1 MMDLSR
7 IYSKTL
13 EKFVMTSRE
22 IVIDLIDKGLITGE
36 QAFTLINDIVAAEI
50 KEAIEVLNESK
61 KNWGSIRPGSQGTAS
76 PDPWISPWTY
86 QPTTTS
92 STITSNL
99 DSSTYTISNIGNA
112 NANGCGI
119 VDAGYSNANTFTL
132 STDDTTYTIGINSDS
147 EIDYIGV

>member
-1 MMDLSR
+1 
-7 IYSKTL
+7 
-13 EKFVMTSRE
+13 MTSRE

-61 KNWGSIRPGSQGTAS
+61 KNWGSVRLGAQGTAS
-76 PDPWISPWTY
+76 PDPWISPWTC
-86 QPTTTS
+86 PSTTTS
-92 STITSNL
+92 ATITSNL
-99 DSSTYTISNIGNA
+99 DSSTYAISNIGNA

-119 VDAGYSNANTFTL
+119 VDTGYSNANTFTLL

>member
-1 MMDLSR
+1 
-7 IYSKTL
+7 
-13 EKFVMTSRE
+13 MTSRE

-61 KNWGSIRPGSQGTAS
+61 KNWGSIRLGSQGTAS
-76 PDPWISPWTY
+76 PDPWISPWTC
-86 QPTTTS
+86 PSTTTS
-92 STITSNL
+92 ATITSNL
-99 DSSTYTISNIGNA
+99 DSSTYAISSRNA

-119 VDAGYSNANTFTL
+119 VDADYSNTNTFTLL

>member
-1 MMDLSR
+1 
-7 IYSKTL
+7 
-13 EKFVMTSRE
+13 MTSRE

-61 KNWGSIRPGSQGTAS
+61 KNRSSIRLGSRGTAS
-76 PDPWISPWTY
+76 PDPWISPWTC
-86 QPTTTS
+86 PSTTTS
-92 STITSNL
+92 ATITSNL
-99 DSSTYTISNIGNA
+99 DSNTYAISSIGNA

-119 VDAGYSNANTFTL
+119 VDTGCSNANTFTL
-132 STDDTTYTIGINSDS
+132 LSTDDKTYTIGINSNS